1 MKAIIRLFGTA
12 LTLLLVTTVNAQF
25 SYGVK
30 GGWTFQNISTTNP
43 LVDVLPK
50 FKTNRTFTL
59 GAVGEYALTE
69 QFAVQGE
76 VNFVRKGFVVKEGFD
91 LELGDFPL
99 PLGVEA
105 TTNIKYID
113 VPLLAKYKFGNSAI
127 GGYVTAGPTFG
138 YARSGNFK
146 TSANVLIDI
155 NLTNTDLDFDA
166 LNVSRWEVGGAIGA
180 GATAN
185 LVGGSQLFVDARFTQ
200 GFTKLD
206 NLPVIDADF
215 KNRGVAVTAG
225 FLIPINKKKGGNIYA
240 SR

>member
-1 MKAIIRLFGTA
+1 MNAIIKLFGTA
-12 LTLLLVTTVNAQF
+12 LILLFVTTAKAQF
-25 SYGVK
+25 SFGAK
-30 GGWTFQNISTTNP
+30 GGYTFQNISTSNP
-43 LVDVLPK
+43 LIDVLPN

-59 GAVGEYALTE
+59 GAVGEYALTN

-76 VNFVRKGFVVKEGFD
+76 INFVRKGFVVQEGFD
-91 LELGDFPL
+91 LNLGDFPV
-99 PLGVEA
+99 PLGVKA

-113 VPLLAKYKFGNSAI
+113 VPLLAKYKFGTGAI
-127 GGYVTAGPTFG
+127 GGYVIAGPTFG

-146 TSANVLIDI
+146 TSANVLVDI
-155 NLTNTDLDFDA
+155 NLTNTALDFDA

-185 LVGGSQLFVDARFTQ
+185 LTGGSQLFVDARFTQ

-215 KNRGVAVTAG
+215 KNRGLALTAG
-225 FLIPINKKKGGNIYA
+225 FLIPINKNKGGMYA